1 MYPTPAALATP
12 TASGAAAPARRR
24 AALLG
29 LALAAAL
36 FGAAGAAP
44 AASNMVPDY
53 EVKLLLNPTVVL
65 DSNYKLNATVL
76 STFGMPS
83 SVTKMNVMFMDG
95 DAKPIYN
102 NGWIARV
109 RKSEGDS
116 GFELSYKK
124 RYPIANGNITEALYQ
139 ASADGFTSGDSNYEA
154 QIEWGYQAK
163 TLSIT
168 NSKTDSKSG
177 YSGMD
182 LPSTADARSL
192 LKKNIPG
199 KMNNWLSNG
208 WGGNALDTSRKYG
221 PVLAKRSVG
230 SWSGLK
236 LYIEVW
242 PIRNAAGSGI
252 DYVVEASFKTTSES
266 VASAKHDELQAFL
279 AARGWFLAQDSLKT
293 QLIMDRY

>member
-1 MYPTPAALATP
+1 MRPTPPPTRPAT
-12 TASGAAAPARRR
+12 TAAAAPARRR

-53 EVKLLLNPTVVL
+53 EVKLLLNPDVVL
-65 DSNYKLNATVL
+65 DTSYKLNAAVL
-76 STFGMPS
+76 NTFAMPA
-83 SVTKMNVMFMDG
+83 SVTKMNVLFMDG
-95 DAKPIYN
+95 DAKPIYS

-109 RKSEGDS
+109 RKTEGES

-124 RYPIANGNITEALYQ
+124 RYPIANGNISEALYQ
-139 ASADGFTSGDSNYEA
+139 ANADGFTSSDSNYEA

-163 TLSIT
+163 TLSIS
-168 NSKTDSKSG
+168 NSKTDNKSG

-182 LPSTADARSL
+182 LPSSADARSL
-192 LKKNIPG
+192 LKKNLPG
-199 KMNNWLSNG
+199 KMNNWLYAG
-208 WGGNALDTSRKYG
+208 WGGAALDGARKYG

-242 PIRNAAGSGI
+242 PIRNAGGNGT
-252 DYVVEASFKTTSES
+252 DYVVEASFKTGSAS
-266 VASAKHDELQAFL
+266 VAAAKHDELQAFL

-293 QLIMDRY
+293 QLIMERY